1 MFLAPQ
7 VWSVSATGDKHPVP
21 LDLFGHFFS
30 DQTYLITFSASQ
42 HKTTSVYVWIGSN
55 VWKRQ
60 EAISS
65 ALSKHYCKE
74 TSVNNVIMLSYK
86 LIDHF
91 IPQGEVVVVPE
102 STEPAELLSLFKGK
116 FIVHK
121 TTVRAI

>member
-1 MFLAPQ
+1 MF
-7 VWSVSATGDKHPVP
+7 GKDKKPFP
-21 LDLFGHFFS
+21 LLCQS
-30 DQTYLITFSASQ
+30 TTASETF
-42 HKTTSVYVWIGSN
+42 I
-55 VWKRQ
+55 
-60 EAISS
+60 
-65 ALSKHYCKE
+65 
-74 TSVNNVIMLSYK
+74 VNNVIMLSYK